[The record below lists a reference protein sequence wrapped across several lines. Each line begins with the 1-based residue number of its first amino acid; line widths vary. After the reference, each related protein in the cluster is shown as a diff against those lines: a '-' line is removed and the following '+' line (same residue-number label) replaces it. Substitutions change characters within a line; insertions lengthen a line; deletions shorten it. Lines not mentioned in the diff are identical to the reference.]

1 MTSFVMRTSLYE
13 SICFLPTSIGNKE
26 ERSILVTTSLG

>member
-13 SICFLPTSIGNKE
+13 SIGFLPTSTGNKE
-26 ERSILVTTSLG
+26 ERLILVTTSFG